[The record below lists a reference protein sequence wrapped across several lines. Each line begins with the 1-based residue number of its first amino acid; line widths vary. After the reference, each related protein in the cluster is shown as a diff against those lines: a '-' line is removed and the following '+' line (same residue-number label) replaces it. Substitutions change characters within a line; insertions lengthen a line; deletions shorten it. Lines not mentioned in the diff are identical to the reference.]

1 MRLLRLFGLVATG
14 AAAALA
20 ACGDPFGL
28 LGASSV
34 NVVDSL
40 VSLYALTGTP
50 VATPSAYRIAPPGV
64 VRTDQDVALV
74 ALDFAFDID
83 TAGRAVLLPTG
94 ALRLGRATGLQTT
107 TVAFDSVR
115 LAPDRG
121 YQADSAVVV
130 DSGTVALVHSAPTT
144 CGVGLSPVY
153 HYYAKLLVLRVDT
166 AARRLDFQ
174 ILADQNCGYR
184 GLELGLPSR

>member
-1 MRLLRLFGLVATG
+1 MRLLRLLGLVATG

-50 VATPSAYRIAPPGV
+50 VATPSAYRLGGIAVPPGV
-64 VRTDQDVALV
+64 VRTDQDVN
-74 ALDFAFDID
+74 LDFAFDID
-83 TAGRAVLLPTG
+83 SAGRAVLLPTG

-115 LAPDRG
+115 
-121 YQADSAVVV
+121 
-130 DSGTVALVHSAPTT
+130 
-144 CGVGLSPVY
+144 
-153 HYYAKLLVLRVDT
+153 
-166 AARRLDFQ
+166 
-174 ILADQNCGYR
+174 
-184 GLELGLPSR
+184 

>member
-1 MRLLRLFGLVATG
+1 MRLLRLLGLVTTG

-64 VRTDQDVALV
+64 VRTDQDVAL
-74 ALDFAFDID
+74 DFAFDID

-121 YQADSAVVV
+121 YQADSGVVV

-184 GLELGLPSR
+184 GLEPGLPSR

>member
-1 MRLLRLFGLVATG
+1 MRFLRLLALVATG
-14 AAAALA
+14 AAAVLA

-34 NVVDSL
+34 NAVDSL

-64 VRTDQDVALV
+64 VRTDQDV

-184 GLELGLPSR
+184 GLEPGLPSR